1 MGSGLFQSYEVDNV
15 RVDFWTREYSW
26 RPSADTRIK
35 EYRTMDVKFDLRIP
49 NADHIKEKLKVV

>member
-35 EYRTMDVKFDLRIP
+35 EYRTMDVKFDLQIP
-49 NADHIKEKLKVV
+49 NADHIKE